1 MKHVHFLGICG
12 TAMGA
17 VASAMARQGYV
28 VTGTD
33 ANVYPPMSTFLENEG
48 IQIFQGY
55 NPANIPADTDMV
67 VIGNAMS
74 RGNIEVEAVLD
85 SRLRYMSLPETMKE
99 FFLWGKRNLVVTG
112 THGKTTT
119 TSMLAWMLEAN
130 GLNPSFMIGGIA
142 RNLGRGGRFTDSAF
156 CVLEGDEYD
165 TSFFDKRSK
174 FLHYLPEVVIINN
187 IEMDHADIYANVE
200 EIKLSFKRL
209 LRVVPRNGIVFINA
223 DCPNCQDVRTCA
235 AAELKTVRTVS
246 VGMDE
251 TADIR
256 ITDIEHRPEGC
267 EFTLLCPPAED
278 GQPPLSPLCGERFF
292 VPMLGVEIMAG
303 LGGVVDVHGDV
314 VAGAQHH
321 VQIGD
326 ALDLAGQVPGAGH
339 GQIGVIAIDL
349 HVQLL
354 GDVGHLGT
362 DGAKADDAQ
371 LLPGDLRA
379 DEGLFALFHQGGDG
393 VPLTGQGSN
402 PVNGSDHIPGGHHQR
417 ADQQF
422 LHALGV
428 GAGGVE
434 HGNARLGAAVDG
446 DIVHAD
452 ARPAD
457 AQQLL
462 VELHVVERG
471 GTDQHSLRSG
481 NLRADLQ
488 PRLGEYIQ
496 TLLGNGVHG
505 FDFIHGVPPQISS

>member
-55 NPANIPADTDMV
+55 NPANIPTDTDLV

-85 SRLRYMSLPETMKE
+85 TRLRYMSLPETMKE

-119 TSMLAWMLEAN
+119 TSMLTWMLETN

-142 RNLGRGGRFTDSAF
+142 RNLGRGGRFTDSDF

-223 DCPNCQDVRTCA
+223 DCPNCADVRNCA
-235 AAELKTVRTVS
+235 ATELRMVNM
-246 VGMDE
+246 VGIGLGE
-251 TADIR
+251 EADIR
-256 ITDIEHRPEGC
+256 ITDIEHRTDGC
-267 EFTLLCPPAED
+267 SFTLVAKEPTEEEGKAPF
-278 GQPPLSPLCGERFF
+278 PLNGERFD
-292 VPMLGVEIMAG
+292 VPMIGDFNVRNAAMAACAAAFAG
-303 LGGVVDVHGDV
+303 LEAEQIRTALDSFEGVARRQEVRGTVNGVTVVDDF
-314 VAGAQHH
+314 AHH
-321 VQIGD
+321 PTAIRQAIEGVRQRFPKSRLWVLFEPRSNTTIRNLFQQELAEALAD
-326 ALDLAGQVPGAGH
+326 ADFAVISPIENNKRLTPEQRLNEEQLMADILAA
-339 GQIGVIAIDL
+339 
-349 HVQLL
+349 
-354 GDVGHLGT
+354 GT
-362 DGAKADDAQ
+362 DCY
-371 LLPGDLRA
+371 
-379 DEGLFALFHQGGDG
+379 
-393 VPLTGQGSN
+393 
-402 PVNGSDHIPGGHHQR
+402 
-417 ADQQF
+417 
-422 LHALGV
+422 V
-428 GAGGVE
+428 GK
-434 HGNARLGAAVDG
+434 NVD
-446 DIVHAD
+446 DIVTHVVTHVHPND
-452 ARPAD
+452 V
-457 AQQLL
+457 LL
-462 VELHVVERG
+462 VMSNG
-471 GTDQHSLRSG
+471 GFGGIH
-481 NLRADLQ
+481 NK
-488 PRLGEYIQ
+488 
-496 TLLGNGVHG
+496 LL
-505 FDFIHGVPPQISS
+505 IALAQ